1 MAQRPVDGGRS
12 IVARD
17 DRPDVPASDDP
28 SVVRAITVT
37 TDDVVTAVEARRNGR
52 PAVLRLTP
60 PFSGRMRARLHVDKS
75 GHGTDSKPVHVDPRD
90 LLAEDAPTYP
100 EPAETE
106 DALRADPEERYSTER
121 HRERHVE
128 AVELWRESVRHW
140 LVDETTIET
149 ADGPRTVEVRA
160 LG

>member
-1 MAQRPVDGGRS
+1 M
-12 IVARD
+12 
-17 DRPDVPASDDP
+17 
-28 SVVRAITVT
+28 VRAITVA

-60 PFSGRMRARLHVDKS
+60 PFSGRMHARLHVVGAGYDA
-75 GHGTDSKPVHVDPRD
+75 DPEPVHVDPRD
-90 LLAEDAPTYP
+90 LLAEDAPPYP

-106 DALRADPEERYSTER
+106 DALRTDPDERYSTER
-121 HRERHVE
+121 HHERHVE
-128 AVELWRESVRHW
+128 AVERWRDSVRDR

-149 ADGPRTVEVRA
+149 ADGPRTVEVRT